1 MDFNDMKKIWNAQN
15 QQALYAIDEQ
25 VLRDNVIKQKDRA
38 SYIANKTEVYMI
50 GSLIIASSIIWA
62 ATIYTGQ
69 IQMLPLTLSGF
80 MVVMATLLYKKR
92 SKRLLW
98 QNTFDRSILG
108 DLDEAIANAEYQ
120 LNFSKWSRNLF
131 LLVATL
137 TVVDVFSL
145 EAWWKSTL
153 VISFF
158 IVVYFLA
165 KWEYR
170 IFYLSQRNN
179 LLEMREKLNKL

>member
-1 MDFNDMKKIWNAQN
+1 MTSKRYGTRKSTSLICV
-15 QQALYAIDEQ
+15 IDEQ

-38 SYIANKTEVYMI
+38 SYIADKTEVYMI
-50 GSLIIASSIIWA
+50 GSLIMSSSIIWA

-98 QNTFDRSILG
+98 QSTFDRSILG

-120 LNFSKWSRNLF
+120 LNFLKWSRNLF

-145 EAWWKSTL
+145 EAW
-153 VISFF
+153 
-158 IVVYFLA
+158 
-165 KWEYR
+165 
-170 IFYLSQRNN
+170 
-179 LLEMREKLNKL
+179 

>member
-1 MDFNDMKKIWNAQN
+1 
-15 QQALYAIDEQ
+15 
-25 VLRDNVIKQKDRA
+25 
-38 SYIANKTEVYMI
+38 
-50 GSLIIASSIIWA
+50 
-62 ATIYTGQ
+62 
-69 IQMLPLTLSGF
+69 MLPLTLSGF

-120 LNFSKWSRNLF
+120 LNFLKWSRNLF